1 MRKEMVTRMLLGA
14 ALSTL
19 SLGTLSLPARAEE
32 PIKVFLSMSFVGNQW
47 QEQAANTIRAMAAS
61 KQYKDKVQF
70 EVQVAGPNAQ
80 KQIQQIN
87 AMVQAGAKAIIVYP
101 ISPTALNQAV
111 KAACDK
117 GVTVVAYDG
126 EITEPCAYNVHI
138 DQAENG
144 RVMAQWLADYLKGK
158 GNIVM
163 ITGVAGT
170 SVDSDRVAASKEVFA
185 KYPDI
190 KIIAEANGMW
200 SHQGARTAL
209 SKIIAAHPWETI
221 DGILMQVGCYAAA
234 SMQDE
239 AGIPDDKK
247 IPCAGEQSQGH
258 RIQMLPSGTKVEG
271 TSGTYRPMG
280 YPSISYSVPAS
291 QGAIAFKVAMDVIA
305 GKNPPK
311 TTIVPI
317 KPVQMGEVRIC
328 ETGSWKEMDE
338 GCNVFKPTVVTDP
351 GFMSGIYTS
360 LTPEIGLAAALHG
373 TPEE

>member
-1 MRKEMVTRMLLGA
+1 MATRMLLAA
-14 ALSTL
+14 ALSIV
-19 SLGTLSLPARAEE
+19 SLCTLSLPVRAEE

-47 QEQAANTIRAMAAS
+47 QEEAANTIRAMAAS
-61 KQYKDKVQF
+61 KKYKEKVTF

-138 DQAENG
+138 DQAEDG
-144 RVMAQWLADYLKGK
+144 RVGAQWLADYLKGK

-170 SVDSDRVAASKEVFA
+170 SVDSDRVAASKKVFA
-185 KYPDI
+185 NYPEI
-190 KIIAEANGMW
+190 KIVAEANGMW
-200 SHQGARTAL
+200 GQQGARTAL
-209 SKIIAAHPWETI
+209 SKIVAAHPWETI
-221 DGILMQVGCYAAA
+221 DGILMQVGCYTAA

-291 QGAIAFKVAMDVIA
+291 QGAIAFKVAMDVID

-317 KPVQMGEVRIC
+317 KPVKMGEVRIC

-373 TPEE
+373 SPEE